1 MNISI
6 SQPVSLLQVGN
17 RDLNEDYIFPSGEK
31 SKRTTKLFVVA
42 DGLGGKGKGE
52 VASQMATDII
62 SDYILGLPTDKDLH
76 QEDLNVAL
84 QKAEKALREYTTTNS
99 ASLGMG
105 TSLSLIYLGPGLITM
120 AWVGICPIYHYHEES
135 GQLSRV
141 NALPSEENDT
151 EKTDERI
158 YGSHKAA
165 NFQLVQLSYDEIS
178 QGDYF
183 LVCSEGLLEKIT
195 ERELKEQFENAKH
208 PEAIITDVVI
218 EFTERE
224 SGNYSCHLFQVISV
238 STKDAPAPKKSKSA
252 VTPSTV
258 FAPTAKTTEV
268 ATSKE
273 ASSEV
278 KKKEEKAPAKTDQFI
293 LWGVLGVIVL
303 VVVGLFII
311 NSTTNKNTKFDTYM
325 ELANEATEVKEFD
338 RAIEMYDSAFFA
350 TEDPAERGNVSQLK
364 ADAMALRKANMLTV
378 KEYLRLAEAN
388 MEAEDFKAAVA
399 DYKNAIEVDSENGN
413 PDDTPIPL
421 ERVAEARIKYAHSLF
436 IAEDEQKNYQNIL
449 DLYQSAFDIY
459 EENETLSAPRSAY
472 YDLAVIRAKEA
483 KEYLKGEGPTEEGLL
498 ADQTTRSMPTRGL
511 QPDTRST
518 EDDVVGSLDDLDLNL
533 QSKPEENS
541 ETKATESKA
550 ATTQKETLADNTDK
564 SSSSSAAKKESS
576 TPDLGPTRGTAKSNA
591 SGATLRKSK
600 ATATKA
606 APKGTLQ
613 QQYYVKQGKL
623 AYQQGK
629 NTGSFQAYQTSIT
642 NLAAAGVARDGM
654 AAYYLDYMYH
664 AGFGIAEN
672 PQMALKYAQE
682 SANKGWP
689 SGYYLYAHILLE
701 RNNKVDSANAKKALV
716 KACEKG
722 HRESCNRLN
731 LVNR

>member
-52 VASQMATDII
+52 VASKMATDII
-62 SDYILGLPTDKDLH
+62 SDYILDLPTDKDLH

-120 AWVGICPIYHYHEES
+120 AWVGICPIYHFHEES

-141 NALPSEENDT
+141 NALSSEDKNTDQ
-151 EKTDERI
+151 TDERI
-158 YGSHKAA
+158 YGSHKSAS
-165 NFQLVQLSYDEIS
+165 FHLVQLSYDEIS

-183 LVCSEGLLEKIT
+183 LICSEGLLEKIT
-195 ERELKEQFENAKH
+195 ERELKEQFDNAKH

-218 EFTERE
+218 EFTARE

-238 STKDAPAPKKSKSA
+238 STKDSPAPKKSKSA
-252 VTPSTV
+252 VTPSAV
-258 FAPTAKTTEV
+258 FAPSTKTTEV
-268 ATSKE
+268 ATGKE
-273 ASSEV
+273 TGTEV
-278 KKKEEKAPAKTDQFI
+278 KKKEDKAPAKMDQFI
-293 LWGVLGVIVL
+293 LWGVLGVIAL
-303 VVVGLFII
+303 VVVGLFIF
-311 NSTTNKNTKFDTYM
+311 NSTRNKNTRFGTYM

-350 TEDPAERGNVSQLK
+350 TEDPAERGTVSQLK

-378 KEYLRLAEAN
+378 REYLRLAEAN
-388 MEAEDFKAAVA
+388 MEAEDFKAAVT
-399 DYKNAIEVDSENGN
+399 DYKNAIEVDSQNGN

-421 ERVAEARIKYAHSLF
+421 EKVAEARIKYAHSLF
-436 IAEDEQKNYQNIL
+436 IAENDQKNYQEIL

-459 EENETLSAPRSAY
+459 EENETLTAPRTPY

-483 KEYLKGEGPTEEGLL
+483 KGYLKGEGPSDEGLL

-518 EDDVVGSLDDLDLNL
+518 DDDVVGSLDDLNL
-533 QSKPEENS
+533 QTKPEES
-541 ETKATESKA
+541 TDTKATDTQP
-550 ATTQKETLADNTDK
+550 TTPSKETLADNASK
-564 SSSSSAAKKESS
+564 SSTPATTPKKESS
-576 TPDLGPTRGTAKSNA
+576 TSKLGPTRGTAKSKP
-591 SGATLRKSK
+591 SGSTLRTAK
-600 ATATKA
+600 AT
-606 APKGTLQ
+606 PKGTQQ
-613 QQYYVKQGKL
+613 QQYYVQQGKL

-629 NTGSFQAYQTSIT
+629 NTGSFQAYQASIT
-642 NLAAAGVARDGM
+642 NLAAAGIARDGM
-654 AAYYLDYMYH
+654 ASYYLAYMYH
-664 AGFGIAEN
+664 AGLGIAEN

-716 KACEKG
+716 KGCEKG